1 MSLGKS
7 GKVQA
12 KPPPY
17 GNFRSRNRVIHP
29 TLVLTFA
36 ASSPL
41 TSPPMVEIR
50 SFLLRLQYQVETHYQ
65 RFPEYLNSFSWET
78 NC

>member
-7 GKVQA
+7 GIVQA
-12 KPPPY
+12 KPPLVAE
-17 GNFRSRNRVIHP
+17 NELC
-29 TLVLTFA
+29 LVLTFA

-65 RFPEYLNSFSWET
+65 RFPEYLNSFSWEK